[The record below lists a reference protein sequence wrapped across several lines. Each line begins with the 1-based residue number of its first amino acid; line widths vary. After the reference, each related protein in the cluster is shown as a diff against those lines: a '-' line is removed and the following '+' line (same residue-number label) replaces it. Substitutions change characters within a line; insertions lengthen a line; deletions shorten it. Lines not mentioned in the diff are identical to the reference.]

1 MNILLSPPV
10 AFIITLLFV
19 MFVSELLAPLAPA
32 PKTTPGSGKNKPYG
46 CGEEVSGQR
55 VSPDYQ
61 GFFPFAIFFTLL
73 HVAALMIATWSFS
86 PGSAWPG
93 LVVGYLISVAVI
105 LAILFVG

>member
-10 AFIITLLFV
+10 TFIITLLFM

-32 PKTTPGSGKNKPYG
+32 PTTAPGSGKNKPYG
-46 CGEEVSGQR
+46 CGEEVSEQK

-73 HVAALMIATWSFS
+73 HVAALMIATWSFN
-86 PGSAWPG
+86 PISAG
-93 LVVGYLISVAVI
+93 IVLVVGYLVAIAVI